1 MSIPASA
8 IVSVNPS
15 VLSAGGQALDL
26 SGLVLT
32 TNTRVPIGSV
42 VSFASALD
50 VSNYFG
56 ASALEALGAAVY
68 FSGFDGSNVKPAVLL
83 FSQYPTAAVAA
94 YLRGAS
100 LASMTLAALKLLTG
114 TITITAN
121 GVTTTSATINLT
133 AATSFSNAA
142 AIIQA
147 AFASPSF
154 TVSYDS
160 VSGAFVF
167 TVNTTGPTSTITYA
181 SSTLAVSLAL
191 TQATGAVTSQGSA
204 ATDPVTAMNAIIAQ
218 TTNFA
223 SFMTAFDPD
232 VTPGVNT
239 NALLFAQWTSQQNNR
254 YAYVAW
260 DTDASPT
267 VSAPAT
273 SSLGYLLQQ
282 GNYSGTIPVYE
293 PTDLYLAWFICG
305 SIASIDFTETQ
316 GRATLAYKSQSGI
329 APSVTGQTAAAN
341 LEANGYNYYG
351 GWAVAVNN
359 FIGIRNGVISGKY
372 KWIDSYVNQIWL
384 NNQLQ
389 LALMTLL
396 FSVKSIPYNTAGY
409 ALIEAACMDPINAG
423 LNFGAFQPGVQLSTL
438 QAAEVNSA
446 AGANIST
453 TLQNRGWYFQVLPAS
468 AQSRGNRTT
477 PPINFWYMDGG
488 SVQQINLASI
498 EIQ

>member
-32 TNTRVPIGSV
+32 TSTRVPIGTV
-42 VSFASALD
+42 QSFSSALD

-56 ASALEALGAAVY
+56 ASALESLGAAVY
-68 FSGFDGSNVKPAVLL
+68 FNGFDGSNVKPAAIL
-83 FSQYPTAAVAA
+83 FSQYPTAAVSA

-100 LASMTLAALKLLTG
+100 LASMTLAQLKALTG
-114 TITITAN
+114 TLTLTVN

-142 AIIQA
+142 VIIQA

-154 TVSYDS
+154 TVAFDS
-160 VSGAFVF
+160 ISSAFVF

-181 SSTLAVSLAL
+181 SASLSASLLL
-191 TQATGAVTSQGSA
+191 TQATGAVTSQGAA
-204 ATDPVTAMNAIIAQ
+204 ATDPITAMNAIIAQ

-232 VTPGVNT
+232 ITAGVNT

-254 YAYVAW
+254 YVYVAW
-260 DTDASPT
+260 DTDSSPT
-267 VSAPAT
+267 TSAPAVA
-273 SSLGYLLQQ
+273 SLGYLVQQ
-282 GNYSGTIPVYE
+282 AAYSGVAVVYE
-293 PTDLYLAWFICG
+293 PTDLYLQWFICG
-305 SIASIDFTETQ
+305 AIASIDFTQTN
-316 GRATLAYKSQSGI
+316 GRATLAFKSQAGI
-329 APSVTGQTAAAN
+329 AASITNQTQAAN
-341 LEANGYNYYG
+341 LLANGYNFYG
-351 GWAVAVNN
+351 SYATANDQ
-359 FIGIRNGVISGKY
+359 FIFLYNGQISGKY

-396 FSVKSIPYNTAGY
+396 TNVKSIPYNTAGY
-409 ALIEAACMDPINAG
+409 ALIEAACADPINAG
-423 LNFGAFQPGVQLSTL
+423 LNFGAFAPGVQLSAL
-438 QAAEVNSA
+438 QIAEVNNA
-446 AGANIST
+446 AGANIAT
-453 TLQNRGWYFQVLPAS
+453 TIQNRGWYLQVLPAS

-477 PPINFWYMDGG
+477 PPINFWYADAG
-488 SVQQINLASI
+488 SIQQISLASI

>member
-50 VSNYFG
+50 GASYFG
-56 ASALEALGAAVY
+56 SSSLEAAGMAVY
-68 FSGFDGSNVKPAVLL
+68 FAGFDGSNVKPAAIL

-94 YLRGAS
+94 YLRGGS
-100 LASMTLAALKLLTG
+100 LASMTLAQLKLLTG
-114 TITITAN
+114 TISLTAN

-154 TVSYDS
+154 TVAFDS
-160 VSGAFVF
+160 VSSAFVF

-181 SSTLAVSLAL
+181 SNALATSLAL
-191 TQATGAVTSQGSA
+191 TQTAGAVTSQGSA

-239 NALLFAQWTSQQNNR
+239 NALLFAQWNSQQNHR
-254 YAYVAW
+254 YAYIAW
-260 DTDASPT
+260 DMDVSPT
-267 VSAPAT
+267 VSVPAA
-273 SSLGYLLQQ
+273 SSLGYLIQQ
-282 GNYSGTIPVYE
+282 AAYDGVATVYE

-305 SIASIDFTETQ
+305 AIASIDFTQTN
-316 GRATLAYKSQSGI
+316 GRATLAFKSQTGI
-329 APSVTGQTAAAN
+329 AASITNQTAAAN
-341 LEANGYNYYG
+341 LLANGYNYYG
-351 GWAVAVNN
+351 SYATANDQ
-359 FIGIRNGVISGKY
+359 FTFLYNGQISGKY

-396 FSVKSIPYNTAGY
+396 TSVKSIPYNSAGY
-409 ALIEAACMDPINAG
+409 ALIEAACADPINAG

-438 QAAEVNSA
+438 QAAQVNSA

-453 TLQNRGWYFQVLPAS
+453 TLQNRGWYLQVLPAS

-488 SVQQINLASI
+488 SVQQINLSSI
-498 EIQ
+498 EVQ